1 MSRFPHLTEAT
12 LESIKADAD
21 AESFYPADWPH
32 CPACGDYAL
41 EWCDQQ
47 HNNRHARASGA
58 NPARTPARTA
68 HCRRMRQLQLQRARS

>member
-1 MSRFPHLTEAT
+1 MGEGMSPFPHLTEAT

-41 EWCDQQ
+41 DGHITCGRLECAESAHRDL
-47 HNNRHARASGA
+47 ARQ
-58 NPARTPARTA
+58 
-68 HCRRMRQLQLQRARS
+68 RQKLRST